1 MIFIYRWPG
10 ITAVSALAIY
20 TFLLVALFKLLGI
33 TLTLSGIAGLILSI
47 GIAVDAN
54 VLIFERIREE
64 LLLGKKKSLAV
75 AEGFRRAWPSI
86 RDGNV
91 STIITC
97 FVLIFLGTGMVRGF
111 ATALVIG
118 VMLSMFTAIIITRA
132 IIDFFL
138 DERDKAGWWWGAREI
153 KN

>member
-1 MIFIYRWPG
+1 
-10 ITAVSALAIY
+10 
-20 TFLLVALFKLLGI
+20 
-33 TLTLSGIAGLILSI
+33 
-47 GIAVDAN
+47 
-54 VLIFERIREE
+54 
-64 LLLGKKKSLAV
+64 
-75 AEGFRRAWPSI
+75 
-86 RDGNV
+86 
-91 STIITC
+91 
-97 FVLIFLGTGMVRGF
+97 MVRGF